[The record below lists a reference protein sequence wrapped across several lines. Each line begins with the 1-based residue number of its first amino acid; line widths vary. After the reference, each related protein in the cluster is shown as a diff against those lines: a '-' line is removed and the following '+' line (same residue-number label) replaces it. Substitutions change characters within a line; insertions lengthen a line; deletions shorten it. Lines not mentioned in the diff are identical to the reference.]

1 MPEVENGKQKLPGPL
16 DGIRIVEYGVF
27 HAGPGGIAIL
37 GDLGADIIKIEAFAG
52 DPERYWTR
60 VAGNDFS
67 LKNNESLIFD
77 ASNRNKKSVCLDIK
91 QKKGREIF
99 DRLVKDADVFLTNLR
114 KSTKAKR
121 GLDYATI
128 SKLNPDIIYASV
140 SGYGTEGP
148 MSDLGAFDPLG
159 SARSGM
165 MYVAGD
171 REPHLLHI
179 GILDQT
185 TAITVSHA
193 IITALLDR
201 ERRGVGQEVHISLYA
216 TGLWMQYMNLLIA
229 GVFSINPCILGDRSQ
244 HSPLRNRFQCED
256 GNWIFG
262 THHPE
267 NKYWAIFCKATG
279 QEALLEDPHFTT
291 DSGSPANYAELNRIF
306 DKVFATKTADEWMEI
321 FLPQGLMF
329 CSVQNILDVV
339 TDPQAIANEYLVPFD
354 HPVQGRIKIP
364 AYPIK
369 FSGCA
374 AETKTA
380 APQLGQHTNSVLQAA
395 GYSSSEIEEL
405 RKQGVVK

>member
-1 MPEVENGKQKLPGPL
+1 MPNVKKGQKLPGPL

-27 HAGPGGIAIL
+27 HAGPGGNAIL
-37 GDLGADIIKIEAFAG
+37 GDLGADIIKIEAFSG
-52 DPERYWTR
+52 DPERYWTK

-77 ASNRNKKSVCLDIK
+77 ASNRNKKSICLDIK
-91 QKKGREIF
+91 QKKGRKIF

-114 KSTKAKR
+114 KSTKTAR
-121 GLDYATI
+121 GLDYAAI

-165 MYVAGD
+165 MFVAGD

-229 GVFSINPCILGDRSQ
+229 SVFSINPCILGDPSQ
-244 HSPLRNRFQCED
+244 HSPLRNRFRCKD
-256 GNWIFG
+256 GTWIFG

-267 NKYWAIFCKATG
+267 NKYWGTFCKVTG
-279 QEALLEDPHFTT
+279 QEALLKDPHFTT
-291 DSGSPANYAELNRIF
+291 ESGAPDNYPELNEIF
-306 DKVFATKTADEWMEI
+306 NKVFATKTGDEWMEI
-321 FLPQGLMF
+321 FLPLGLMF
-329 CSVQNILDVV
+329 CAVQNILDVV
-339 TDPQAIANEYLVPFD
+339 TDPQALANDYLVPFE
-354 HPVQGRIKIP
+354 HPIEGSVKFP

-369 FSGCA
+369 FSACA
-374 AETKTA
+374 AGTKTA
-380 APQLGQHTNSVLQAA
+380 APQLGEHTDAVLEEA
-395 GYSSSEIEEL
+395 GYSKAQIDSLKKEGI
-405 RKQGVVK
+405 VK

>member
-1 MPEVENGKQKLPGPL
+1 MPKAENGNKKLPGPL

-27 HAGPGGIAIL
+27 HAGPGGNAIL
-37 GDLGADIIKIEAFAG
+37 GDLGADIIKIETFAG
-52 DPERYWTR
+52 DPERYWTK

-77 ASNRNKKSVCLDIK
+77 ASNRNKKGICLDIK

-99 DRLVKDADVFLTNLR
+99 DRLVKNADVFLTNLR
-114 KSTKAKR
+114 KSTKAKM
-121 GLDYATI
+121 GLDYEAI
-128 SKLNPDIIYASV
+128 SKLNPNIIYASV

-165 MYVAGD
+165 MYVAGNP
-171 REPHLLHI
+171 EPQLLHI

-229 GVFSINPCILGDRSQ
+229 GVFSINPCTIGDRTK
-244 HSPLRNRFQCED
+244 HSPLRNRFCCKD

-267 NKYWAIFCKATG
+267 NKYWKTFCEVTG
-279 QEALLEDPHFTT
+279 QTQLLEDGRYTT
-291 DSGSPANYAELNRIF
+291 ENGAPANYAELNEIF
-306 DKVFATKTADEWMEI
+306 DKVFATRTSAEWMEK
-321 FLPQGLMF
+321 FLPHGLMF
-329 CSVQNILDVV
+329 CAVQNILDVK
-339 TDPQAIANEYLVPFD
+339 TDPQALANDYLVPFE
-354 HPVQGRIKIP
+354 HPHQGTIQIP
-364 AYPIK
+364 GYPIK
-369 FSGCA
+369 FSGCHA
-374 AETKTA
+374 GTRAA
-380 APQLGQHTNSVLQAA
+380 APQLGEHTNLVLQEA
-395 GYSSSEIEEL
+395 GFSVEEIERL
-405 RKQGVVK
+405 RDEGVVK